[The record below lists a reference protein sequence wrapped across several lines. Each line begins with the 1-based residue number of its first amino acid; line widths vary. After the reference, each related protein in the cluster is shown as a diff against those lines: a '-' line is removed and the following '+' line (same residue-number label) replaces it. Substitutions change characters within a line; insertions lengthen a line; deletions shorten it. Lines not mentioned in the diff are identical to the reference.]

1 MSKYDYCTESCGKD
15 KEIARLR
22 AEVERLDKQNE
33 NLFDTVLAA
42 MCAMTGLPTITM
54 RNSAEWELSEL
65 QAEVEKHGE
74 KLSEGI
80 RKLEADAKLG
90 RLVRS
95 EKIWNVERREKTLAW
110 GDPDPNT
117 GRRLPAASAV
127 YYSVGAC
134 NRPGVVD
141 WFDGATP
148 EEALEKAGITEG
160 DGE

>member
-1 MSKYDYCTESCGKD
+1 MLPIITAFVEGRTIQAEHGDAGWLDEGETCSF
-15 KEIARLR
+15 ARTGGLYRIKPTPKLR
-22 AEVERLDKQNE
+22 PWNPEEVPKC
-33 NLFDTVLAA
+33 A
-42 MCAMTGLPTITM
+42 MCRRFPQA
-54 RNSAEWELSEL
+54 AEDWHEERVCPQCL
-65 QAEVEKHGE
+65 
-74 KLSEGI
+74 
-80 RKLEADAKLG
+80 ADAKLG
-90 RLVRS
+90 RMVRS